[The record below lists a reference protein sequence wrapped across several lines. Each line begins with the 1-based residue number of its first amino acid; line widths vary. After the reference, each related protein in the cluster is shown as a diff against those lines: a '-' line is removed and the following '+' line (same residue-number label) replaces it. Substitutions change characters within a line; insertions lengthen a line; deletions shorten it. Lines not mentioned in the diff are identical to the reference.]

1 MNTIQIDFRSRKMT
15 DAFDLIN
22 QYEVDSLYDTLGDFE
37 VFLCKNAT
45 NEKIKDYVRYKNYK
59 SNIERCLRTL
69 NRNPNGNRVYDVFSE
84 MENYKNKSNVLYQK
98 YKSLG
103 D

>member
-1 MNTIQIDFRSRKMT
+1 MNTIKIDFRSRKMT

-22 QYEVDSLYDTLGDFE
+22 QYDVDSLYDALEDFE
-37 VFLCKNAT
+37 VFLCENAT
-45 NEKIKDYVRYKNYK
+45 DEKIMDLARYKNYK

-69 NRNPNGNRVYDVFSE
+69 NRKPNSVLVHDVFSE
-84 MENYKNKSNVLYQK
+84 MENYKNKLDVLYQK
-98 YKSLG
+98 YKLLG

>member
-1 MNTIQIDFRSRKMT
+1 MNTIKIDFRSRKMT

-22 QYEVDSLYDTLGDFE
+22 QYDVDSLYDTLEDFE
-37 VFLCKNAT
+37 VFLCKNASK
-45 NEKIKDYVRYKNYK
+45 EKIKDYVRYKNYK
-59 SNIERCLRTL
+59 SNIERCLRSL
-69 NRNPNGNRVYDVFSE
+69 NRNPNSNRVYDVFSE
-84 MENYKNKSNVLYQK
+84 MEDYKNKSNVLYQK

>member
-22 QYEVDSLYDTLGDFE
+22 QYEVDSLYDILGDFE

-45 NEKIKDYVRYKNYK
+45 DEKIKDYVRYKNYK

-69 NRNPNGNRVYDVFSE
+69 NRNPNSNRVYDVFYE
-84 MENYKNKSNVLYQK
+84 MENYKNKSNALYQK